1 MTPGLNGAAAAGG
14 LAGAAHQNN
23 PAAVANAMATPI
35 PFGIRIAGVG
45 SAVPARVLTNAHLQ
59 TMVDT
64 SDEWIVQR
72 TGIHERR
79 IVDQVSEGT
88 YTLGRDALRA
98 ALDDA
103 GLSGKDLDL
112 IIFATVTAEMTCPS
126 NACRVA
132 AELGATPAPAFDLV
146 AACSGYVYA
155 LNVAEGMIRAGRA
168 RRVGVIGCDALS
180 TVCDYTDR
188 SVSILFGDA
197 AGAVV
202 LERDDAHPEL
212 GCLFQTLNADGT
224 NWQSLYM
231 PRRSQEVPEF
241 DIDNPI
247 AFNCLRMNGREVYK
261 FAVNKF
267 REVIEDA
274 LAATGLAVEDV
285 AQFICHQSNV
295 RIIDAAKERIGL
307 PDDKV
312 YINIDRFGNSSAGSV
327 GLCFD
332 QLWRAGKVKRG
343 DVVVFVAFG
352 GGLTWASSV
361 WRL

>member
-1 MTPGLNGAAAAGG
+1 MTPGLNGATSVHGSATRSAAAK
-14 LAGAAHQNN
+14 
-23 PAAVANAMATPI
+23 ANAMATVV
-35 PFGIRIAGVG
+35 PFGVRIAGVG
-45 SAVPARVLTNAHLQ
+45 SAVPARVLANADLES
-59 TMVDT
+59 MMDT
-64 SDEWIVQR
+64 SDEWITQR

-79 IVDQVSEGT
+79 IVNQLQEGT
-88 YTLGRDALRA
+88 YTLGRDALRR
-98 ALDDA
+98 ALEDA
-103 GLSGKDLDL
+103 KLTGKDLDL
-112 IIFATVTAEMTCPS
+112 VIFASVTTEMTCPS

-132 AELGATPAPAFDLV
+132 SELGAAPAPAFDLV

-155 LNVAEGMIRAGRA
+155 LNVAESMIRAGRA
-168 RRVGVIGCDALS
+168 RRVGVIGCDAMS

-202 LERDDAHPEL
+202 LERADDHPEL
-212 GCLFQTLNADGT
+212 GCLFQTMNADGAT
-224 NWQSLYM
+224 WPSLYM
-231 PRRSQEVPEF
+231 PRRGQDVPAS
-241 DIDNPI
+241 DAQNPI
-247 AFNCLRMNGREVYK
+247 ALGCLRMHGREVYK

-274 LAATGLAVEDV
+274 LASTGLAVDDV

-312 YINIDRFGNSSAGSV
+312 YINIDRYGNSSAGSV

-332 QLWRAGKVKRG
+332 QLWKSGKVKRG
-343 DVVVFVAFG
+343 DTVIFVAFG